1 MKKTGLFLATLLLIS
16 LTACKKEL
24 SQPEAQ
30 AKITS
35 LASQKNFS
43 KEEFEKE
50 LLPIVNDLYAQDSAK
65 YRIIHH
71 IALKAQIEKRKD
83 IFEAQIKSLKDEMKF
98 VK

>member
-24 SQPEAQ
+24 SQPEAE

-50 LLPIVNDLYAQDSAK
+50 
-65 YRIIHH
+65 
-71 IALKAQIEKRKD
+71 
-83 IFEAQIKSLKDEMKF
+83 
-98 VK
+98 

>member
-43 KEEFEKE
+43 REAFEKE
-50 LLPIVNDLYAQDSAK
+50 LLPIVNDLYEQDSVK

-71 IALKAQIEKRKD
+71 IALKAQKEKSKD
-83 IFEAQIKSLKDEMKF
+83 IFELQVKSLKDEMKF
-98 VK
+98 LR

>member
-1 MKKTGLFLATLLLIS
+1 MKKSTLFLATLLLIS
-16 LTACKKEL
+16 LTGCKKEL

-43 KEEFEKE
+43 KETFEKE
-50 LLPIVNDLYAQDSAK
+50 LLPIVNELYEQDSAK

-71 IALKAQIEKRKD
+71 IALKAQKEKSKG
-83 IFEAQIKSLKDEMKF
+83 IFEVQVKNLKAEMKF